1 MKELIH
7 ASWRPSTKTINAL
20 KAGGWS
26 DEQRKRILIA
36 FIQDERYWNKE
47 IEGASTL
54 YNTWVRFET
63 PRDAKAKPDNAK
75 ELIKAR
81 AKDLEN
87 KSEDGAERAQE
98 AQHQEGIMTK
108 QDAIAWYDSR
118 R

>member
-7 ASWRPSTKTINAL
+7 ANWRPSTKTINTL
-20 KAGGWS
+20 KAGKWS
-26 DEQRKRILIA
+26 DEQRKRNLII
-36 FIQDERYWNKE
+36 FIERNFNQE
-47 IEGASTL
+47 IEDASTK
-54 YNTWVRFET
+54 YIKMVRFET

-81 AKDLEN
+81 ADDLEN

-98 AQHQEGIMTK
+98 AQQQEGILTK
-108 QDAIAWYDSR
+108 EQAIFEYDSR